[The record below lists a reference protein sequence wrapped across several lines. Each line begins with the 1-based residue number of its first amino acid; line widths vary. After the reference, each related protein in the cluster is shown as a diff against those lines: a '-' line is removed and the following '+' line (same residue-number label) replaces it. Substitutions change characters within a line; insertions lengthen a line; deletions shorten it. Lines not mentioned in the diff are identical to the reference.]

1 MSYSDWYKDPIYKV
15 GKTEKKNYWNS
26 WYNFDDFEDSYDSLY
41 KGILDRPKAD
51 VNKKLCED
59 TLRAIVRSA
68 NVVLNS
74 GEENERLLNV
84 KFSSGTDVNK
94 PSNNTIFVS
103 PDDLISA
110 KNKEGVGDA
119 TDALCG
125 QVMLAAQLKRQID
138 ANTHRKFLAEQDL
151 EVKSLWTAIEFA
163 VARSSIVSEWVG
175 FKPYFD
181 TYARMQSN
189 NAATAM
195 KRMLSSKNGMEG
207 KGTSSKAFI
216 KGLAWNLYNSHDPI
230 RIPSCYNDG
239 KQMIADGL
247 ASIRTPKERWKFCVE
262 VVKRIKD
269 LYDEKEEEFYDE
281 EGSSTVEQAFGADL
295 GDNPLSTWDVK
306 FLGVDEGLFG
316 TVPVINKKCL
326 TAKDIESLSG
336 TSGKEA
342 KEAGSAPAVPFH
354 GRDENSITM
363 KPVWCKPDE
372 VLSKHWDLGRIRRMD
387 NSAER
392 LAESFAFSSKELTRK
407 VYGNPSGKLHLG
419 SIYKVAMDSDKVFY
433 RNSSH
438 RSDKIAVNLLID
450 QSGSMSGNKIQDA
463 AEVGYILAKLCKGV
477 SGLDLSV
484 TGFSAQEGSAEGK
497 VLGVPTFNELTLRQ
511 IYDETKPGIQDL
523 HNILKITHHANNTDG
538 FAIWHASKHLAY
550 TREDYKR
557 RIMVVISDG
566 QPNANGYG
574 YESAF
579 QHVNLCRKDARA
591 RFGVEVYAIGVA
603 GAYPQSLGDTMYGA
617 GNSIVIQDV
626 MSSIGFIGR
635 FFNQLAEASTC

>member
-1 MSYSDWYKDPIYKV
+1 MGYSDWYKNPIYKV
-15 GKTEKKNYWNS
+15 GKTAKKNYWSS
-26 WYNFDDFEDSYDSLY
+26 WYDFDEFDDSYDSLY
-41 KGILDRPKAD
+41 KGSIERPKSD
-51 VNKKLCED
+51 INKKLCED
-59 TLRAIVRSA
+59 TLRAVVRSA

-74 GEENERLLNV
+74 GEEGERLLKV
-84 KFSSGTDVNK
+84 KFSSGTDTNK
-94 PSNNTIFVS
+94 PTADTIFVS
-103 PDDLISA
+103 PDDIVSA
-110 KNKEGVGDA
+110 KNKEEVGDA

-138 ANTHRKFLAEQDL
+138 AATHRKFLAEQDL

-163 VARSSIVSEWVG
+163 VARSSIVSEWLG

-181 TYARMQSN
+181 TYARMQSE

-230 RIPSCYNDG
+230 KIPSCYNEG

-247 ASIRTPKERWKFCVE
+247 ASIRTPKDRWKFCVE

-269 LYDEKEEEFYDE
+269 LYDSKEEESEDE
-281 EGSSTVEQAFGADL
+281 EGTSTVEQAFGDTGGEPQLSSWDL
-295 GDNPLSTWDVK
+295 K
-306 FLGVDEGLFG
+306 FLGVNKDLFG
-316 TVPVINKKCL
+316 SAPVDNKKCIS
-326 TAKDIESLSG
+326 AKDIDSLSG
-336 TSGKEA
+336 TSGKETR
-342 KEAGSAPAVPFH
+342 EAGSAPAVPFQ
-354 GRDENSITM
+354 GSDSNSITM
-363 KPVWCKPDE
+363 KPVWCKPDDF
-372 VLSKHWDLGRIRRMD
+372 LSKHWDIGRIRRMD

-392 LAESFAFSSKELTRK
+392 LAENFAFSSKELTRK

-433 RNSSH
+433 RNSAS

-450 QSGSMSGNKIQDA
+450 QSGSMGGSKIQDA

-477 SGLDLSV
+477 NGLDLSV
-484 TGFSAQEGSAEGK
+484 TGFSAQEGSAEGRA
-497 VLGVPTFNELTLRQ
+497 LGVTMQNELNLRQ

-538 FAIWHASKHLAY
+538 FAIWHASKHLAQ
-550 TREDYKR
+550 TREEYKR
-557 RIMVVISDG
+557 RVMIVISDG

-579 QHVNLCRKDARA
+579 QHVNMCRKDVKA

-603 GAYPQSLGDTMYGA
+603 GAYPQTLGDRMYGA

-626 MSSIGFIGR
+626 IGSIGFIGR
-635 FFNQLAEASTC
+635 FFNQLAESSTY